1 MSSAAG
7 VVGGQDLSQVEY
19 SEMSGVENS
28 RISAATLTAILLS
41 SIFVFVCGVI
51 AIYLYMQYEDQ
62 KMKKQYE
69 EQQRR
74 KNAGVNDLV

>member
-1 MSSAAG
+1 MSRAAG
-7 VVGGQDLSQVEY
+7 VVGDQAIRAGVEY
-19 SEMSGVENS
+19 S
-28 RISAATLTAILLS
+28 RISVATLTAIVLS
-41 SIFVFVCGVI
+41 SVFVFVCGVI

-74 KNAGVNDLV
+74 KNAGEKEGLL